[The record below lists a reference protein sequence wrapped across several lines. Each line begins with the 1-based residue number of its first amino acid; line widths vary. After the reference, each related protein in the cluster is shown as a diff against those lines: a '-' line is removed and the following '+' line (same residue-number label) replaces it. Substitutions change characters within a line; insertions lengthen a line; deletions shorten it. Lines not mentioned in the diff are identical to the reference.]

1 MKKLLQVLLITSLF
15 LLMPNVKAEEIF
27 FTNKNNVSFTR
38 FQYDT
43 LVNAM
48 GLYGILNM
56 DQESYEIFEVDA
68 MMEDNT
74 NIEVLEDYDVVDEDE
89 NLGISTL
96 DDNRYNETNY
106 KKLTGITTCASSQ
119 DYCVLNIILDWK
131 KNPSTRSYDVIG
143 TLVFNSSFYN
153 NDAGIVTSYMNG
165 STKSI
170 LPQKAT
176 SSGRAA
182 AIKLSSS
189 GNIDSFIL
197 TTKLTKSG
205 RAQVSYQHA
214 VKEVTQFT
222 ALNFSFNSAGMGG
235 VFAYPDRYV
244 GNYDDMA
251 GLSLKVS

>member
-48 GLYGILNM
+48 GLYGVLNM

-74 NIEVLEDYDVVDEDE
+74 NIEVLEDYDVVDENE

-106 KKLTGITTCASSQ
+106 KILTGITTCASGKE
-119 DYCVLNIILDWK
+119 YCTLNIILEWK

-143 TLVFNSSFYN
+143 TLIFNSSFYDDYSVVTAFMN
-153 NDAGIVTSYMNG
+153 NSSKTIT
-165 STKSI
+165 
-170 LPQKAT
+170 PQKAT